1 VLQAVV
7 DLRRGRVAEALER
20 SHAALEHV
28 PNQQDEAWLEIAVF
42 VAEVEQWG
50 GRLEASVAL
59 TQQAVDGARSS
70 DASRL
75 SGATLVCLARAVADL
90 LEAGR
95 ASLTERR
102 TAVSRVAGERTAAAV
117 DPFGPLAIGVAVP
130 ALAAT
135 WRAELGRIGSE
146 ASTREWVDAATAW
159 DDLRRPHDAAYCR
172 WRAAQCALRDG
183 RGTVAAR
190 LLRRAAADAREHV
203 PLWEAVAATAAT
215 AG

>member
-1 VLQAVV
+1 VLQAAV
-7 DLRRGRVAEALER
+7 DLRRGRLADALER

-28 PNQQDEAWLEIAVF
+28 TNRHDDAWLESVVF
-42 VAEVEQWG
+42 TAEVELWA
-50 GRLEASVAL
+50 GRLESAVSL
-59 TQQAVDGARSS
+59 TQPSVDSARTT

-75 SGATLVCLARAVADL
+75 SGQVLVSLARAVADL
-90 LEAGR
+90 LD
-95 ASLTERR
+95 ASDASPTERR
-102 TAVSRVAGERTAAAV
+102 RALGRLAGERTAAAV

-135 WRAELGRIGSE
+135 WRAELGRTGAE
-146 ASTREWVDAATAW
+146 GSTREWVDAASAW

-183 RGTVAAR
+183 RGTVAAG